1 MITKGY
7 KTTEFWVTAFI
18 QFASA
23 VGMVGHFLPSKYGF
37 IAMAASTSAYA
48 ISRGLA
54 KQGKADTNPNIS
66 LPDVLAGF
74 DSLLQQIMSMLSPA
88 GALSSPVAPLASS
101 SSVAPSPITLNF
113 SHVQDALVD
122 APVNPSAAPSAAP
135 SAVTPTDFAPV
146 EGNILDET
154 PVSETLPLPAANA
167 PVTLSDSTL
176 SELKAF
182 LATQPPAAQ
191 PPRDG
196 APQ

>member
-23 VGMVGHFLPSKYGF
+23 VGMIGHFLPSKYGF

-74 DSLLQQIMSMLSPA
+74 DSLLQQIMSMLSTG

-101 SSVAPSPITLNF
+101 SVAPSPITLNL

-122 APVNPSAAPSAAP
+122 APVNPSVAPST
-135 SAVTPTDFAPV
+135 VTTTDFAQV

-154 PVSETLPLPAANA
+154 PVSETLPLSAANA

-182 LATQPPAAQ
+182 LATQLPAIQ